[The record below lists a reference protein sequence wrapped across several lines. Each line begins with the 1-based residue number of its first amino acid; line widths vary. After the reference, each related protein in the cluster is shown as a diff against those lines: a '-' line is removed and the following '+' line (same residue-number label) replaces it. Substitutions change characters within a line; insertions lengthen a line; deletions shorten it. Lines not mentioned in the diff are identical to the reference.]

1 MKINWRRTTYIVLDS
16 ILAVYLLLAI
26 TAFNKPEDKG
36 QLCEEVVINISDE
49 STNGFLTSDEIK
61 RILVDKKLYPKNQPL
76 KFINPRSIE
85 ELLKV
90 TPFVNTAQCYKTE
103 GGKVFIEIT
112 QRTPIIRI
120 KSINGEDYYIDDKGG
135 IMPNSKYTSDLIIA
149 TGYITKPFARTYIT
163 LLIDHIMKS
172 DFWRNQIE
180 QINVLQDQSIE
191 IVPRVGDHIVLIG
204 KLPNHRN
211 IDRRSKEVEEFITRK
226 LERLEKFYKYGLSQ
240 VGWNRYKY
248 INIEFDNQII
258 CKRNSAYNDS
268 QHKPKAEAVEME
280 TDSVSADSTKQSTK
294 PVADS
299 KPTNNQQ
306 PTIKR
311 QQNH

>member
-204 KLPNHRN
+204 KLPNHRSN
-211 IDRRSKEVEEFITRK
+211 DRRSKEVEEFITRK

-268 QHKPKAEAVEME
+268 QHKPKAEAVEIE

-306 PTIKR
+306 
-311 QQNH
+311 

>member
-85 ELLKV
+85 EILKV

-120 KSINGEDYYIDDKGG
+120 KSINGDDYYIDDKGG

-294 PVADS
+294 PAADN

-306 PTIKR
+306 
-311 QQNH
+311 

>member
-61 RILVDKKLYPKNQPL
+61 RILVGKKLYPKNQPL

-268 QHKPKAEAVEME
+268 QHKPKAEAVEIE

-306 PTIKR
+306 
-311 QQNH
+311 

>member
-204 KLPNHRN
+204 KLPNHRSN
-211 IDRRSKEVEEFITRK
+211 DRRSKEVEEFITRK

-280 TDSVSADSTKQSTK
+280 TDSVSADSTKQSNK
-294 PVADS
+294 PAADN

-306 PTIKR
+306 
-311 QQNH
+311 

>member
-1 MKINWRRTTYIVLDS
+1 MKIDWRRTTYIVLDS
-16 ILAVYLLLAI
+16 ILAVYFLLAI

-120 KSINGEDYYIDDKGG
+120 KSINGDDYYIDDKGG

-280 TDSVSADSTKQSTK
+280 TDSVSADSTKQSNK
-294 PVADS
+294 PAADN

-306 PTIKR
+306 
-311 QQNH
+311 

>member
-49 STNGFLTSDEIK
+49 STNGFLTSNEIK

-268 QHKPKAEAVEME
+268 QHKPKAEAVEIE
-280 TDSVSADSTKQSTK
+280 TDSVSADSTKQSNK

-306 PTIKR
+306 
-311 QQNH
+311 

>member
-1 MKINWRRTTYIVLDS
+1 MKINRRRTTYIVLDS

-191 IVPRVGDHIVLIG
+191 IVPRVGDHVVLIG

-294 PVADS
+294 PAADN

-306 PTIKR
+306 
-311 QQNH
+311 

>member
-16 ILAVYLLLAI
+16 IIAVYLLLAI

-191 IVPRVGDHIVLIG
+191 IVPRVGDHVVLIG

-268 QHKPKAEAVEME
+268 QHKPKAEAVEIE
-280 TDSVSADSTKQSTK
+280 TDSVSADSTKQSNK
-294 PVADS
+294 PAADN

-306 PTIKR
+306 
-311 QQNH
+311 

>member
-120 KSINGEDYYIDDKGG
+120 KSINGDDYYIDDKGG

-280 TDSVSADSTKQSTK
+280 TDSVSADSTKQSNK
-294 PVADS
+294 PAADN

-306 PTIKR
+306 
-311 QQNH
+311 

>member
-280 TDSVSADSTKQSTK
+280 TDSVSADSTKQSNK
-294 PVADS
+294 PAADN

-306 PTIKR
+306 
-311 QQNH
+311 

>member
-163 LLIDHIMKS
+163 LLIEHIMKS

-268 QHKPKAEAVEME
+268 QHKPKAEAVEIE
-280 TDSVSADSTKQSTK
+280 TDSVSADSTKQSNK
-294 PVADS
+294 PAADN

-306 PTIKR
+306 
-311 QQNH
+311 

>member
-120 KSINGEDYYIDDKGG
+120 KSINGDDYYIDDKGG

-268 QHKPKAEAVEME
+268 QHKPKAEAVEIE
-280 TDSVSADSTKQSTK
+280 TDSVSADSTKQSNK
-294 PVADS
+294 PAADN

-306 PTIKR
+306 
-311 QQNH
+311 

>member
-191 IVPRVGDHIVLIG
+191 IVPRVGDHVVLIG

>member
-306 PTIKR
+306 
-311 QQNH
+311 

>member
-36 QLCEEVVINISDE
+36 QLCKEVVINISDE

-120 KSINGEDYYIDDKGG
+120 KSINGDDYYIDDKGG

-268 QHKPKAEAVEME
+268 QHKPKAEAVEIE
-280 TDSVSADSTKQSTK
+280 TDSVSADSTKQSNK
-294 PVADS
+294 PAAVN

>member
-191 IVPRVGDHIVLIG
+191 IVPRVGDHVVLIG

-268 QHKPKAEAVEME
+268 QHKPEAVEIE
-280 TDSVSADSTKQSTK
+280 TDSVSADSTKQSNK
-294 PVADS
+294 PAADN

-306 PTIKR
+306 
-311 QQNH
+311 

>member
-120 KSINGEDYYIDDKGG
+120 KSINGDDYYIDDKGG

-191 IVPRVGDHIVLIG
+191 IVPRVGDHVVLIG

-306 PTIKR
+306 
-311 QQNH
+311 

>member
-85 ELLKV
+85 KLLKV

-306 PTIKR
+306 
-311 QQNH
+311 

>member
-204 KLPNHRN
+204 KLPNHRSN
-211 IDRRSKEVEEFITRK
+211 DRRSKEVEEFITRK

-268 QHKPKAEAVEME
+268 QHKPKAEAVEIE
-280 TDSVSADSTKQSTK
+280 TDSVSADSTKQSNK
-294 PVADS
+294 PAADN

-306 PTIKR
+306 
-311 QQNH
+311 

>member
-120 KSINGEDYYIDDKGG
+120 KSINGDDYYIDDKGG

-204 KLPNHRN
+204 KLPNHRSN
-211 IDRRSKEVEEFITRK
+211 DRRSKEVEEFITRK

-306 PTIKR
+306 
-311 QQNH
+311 

>member
-120 KSINGEDYYIDDKGG
+120 KSINGDDYYIDDKGG

-294 PVADS
+294 PAADN

-306 PTIKR
+306 
-311 QQNH
+311 

>member
-120 KSINGEDYYIDDKGG
+120 KSINGDDYYIDDKGG

-204 KLPNHRN
+204 KLPNHRSN
-211 IDRRSKEVEEFITRK
+211 DRRSKEVEEFITRK

-268 QHKPKAEAVEME
+268 QHKPKAEAVEIE
-280 TDSVSADSTKQSTK
+280 TDSVSADSTKQSNK
-294 PVADS
+294 PAADS

-306 PTIKR
+306 
-311 QQNH
+311 